1 MDAHEWKILGFV
13 ATPVIGMY
21 AWFIKH
27 VTSSNRH
34 PKADDLVY
42 KDVCDERGKANE
54 SEHKHLKEGIDEL
67 KVDVRTGFDKLEN
80 LIKSHH

>member
-1 MDAHEWKILGFV
+1 MDAHEWKILGFISG
-13 ATPVIGMY
+13 PIIGMY

-27 VTSSNRH
+27 VTSGSIH

-42 KDVCDERGKANE
+42 KDVCEERGNTNNL
-54 SEHKHLKEGIDEL
+54 EHHHLKEGMDEL
-67 KVDVRTGFDKLEN
+67 KVDVRTGFEKLEA